1 MTRVPTWRTTSAALR
16 AAARSTPGS
25 APGAGPAPRPSG
37 ARRAGLA
44 AAACV
49 ALAASLAGCGLSS
62 GDAGGSEDEIVI
74 GISLPLTGDFSEPG
88 KGVQRGYEAWA
99 EHTNENGGLLGKQVR
114 LVILDDQS
122 NADRVASDYE
132 RLINQDGADLIF
144 GPFSTRLVVPAAQV
158 AQDYGFLFVEPAG
171 AADEV
176 FEQGF
181 DNLFYA
187 APAIADDHYNLLAEH
202 LLALPPEQRPATAAF
217 ASMDDPFA
225 QGTAYGLRDK
235 LAEAGVEIV
244 VDEVYPPNTTDFSNI
259 AAQIADSDADL
270 VVGGTQYQDA
280 VNLIVAL
287 QQLGYQPD
295 LAAFSTAPTNPE
307 FTAAIGGGVEGI
319 VSPTGYT
326 PEAQWPENTE
336 FVEFFTEKHGH
347 APSEDEANAWTTGEV
362 VAAAVEAAD
371 CADPSP
377 ECQQELIDWLRDNE
391 VDTVVGPLSWDGQ
404 GRPQSAHLIQQYVD
418 GEIRIVLPGDLAEA
432 ELVYP
437 KPAW

>member
-1 MTRVPTWRTTSAALR
+1 MRLGPTRRTARVNLR
-16 AAARSTPGS
+16 RTGV
-25 APGAGPAPRPSG
+25 
-37 ARRAGLA
+37 
-44 AAACV
+44 AAACI
-49 ALAASLAGCGLSS
+49 ALASTLAACGLDS
-62 GDAGGSEDEIVI
+62 GEGSGNDDEIVI

-99 EHTNENGGLLGKQVR
+99 EYVNENGGLLGKDVR

-187 APAIADDHYNLLAEH
+187 APAVADDHYNLLAEQI
-202 LLALPPEQRPATAAF
+202 LAMPEGQRPRTAAY
-217 ASMDDPFA
+217 ATMDDPFA

-235 LAEAGVEIV
+235 LAAAGVETV

-259 AAQIADSDADL
+259 AAQIADSDADI

-307 FTAAIGGGVEGI
+307 FPAAIGDQVEGI

-326 PEAQWPENTE
+326 PESPFPENQA

-362 VAAAVEAAD
+362 VAAAVEAVE

-377 ECQQELIDWLRDNE
+377 ECQQQLIDWLRDNE

-404 GRPQSAHLIQQYVD
+404 GRPQSAHLIQQYVG
-418 GEIRIVLPGDLAEA
+418 GEIRIVLPEDLAEA
-432 ELVYP
+432 EFVYP